1 MVLSRAFP
9 RVIHRFWGLTI
20 CDGSGQSQ
28 LADAKV
34 KSLARENLGRARDAQ
49 SGVATLPAGGTLV
62 GLGSAKLG
70 CAGRGCVSELRSS
83 PAAVVRP
90 QGIKV
95 GQACRADRPSTPSPP
110 SAPVTEPVPHSLASM
125 SPAWCSMRP
134 IQACGWSNIQ
144 GVSVGNGADA
154 GIFD

>member
-1 MVLSRAFP
+1 M
-9 RVIHRFWGLTI
+9 VIHRFWGLPI

-34 KSLARENLGRARDAQ
+34 KSLAREHLGRAGVAQ

-70 CAGRGCVSELRSS
+70 CAGRGCVSELRSL
-83 PAAVVRP
+83 PAVVVRP

-95 GQACRADRPSTPSPP
+95 GQARRADRPSTPCPP
-110 SAPVTEPVPHSLASM
+110 SAPVTDPALPPGRHVTSMVQHASD
-125 SPAWCSMRP
+125 PGVRLVEYP
-134 IQACGWSNIQ
+134 RRVGWQRRGCWYLRLSW
-144 GVSVGNGADA
+144 
-154 GIFD
+154 